1 MRPMGYGHNLNLL
14 ITLHQLCVSF
24 PTRSGCREKHIRLKA
39 SLDYCEEVH
48 RPKFLGGGE
57 WSNMIGNKQA
67 GVYTIA
73 KTYLVENFKHE

>member
-14 ITLHQLCVSF
+14 ITLHRLCVSF

-48 RPKFLGGGE
+48 
-57 WSNMIGNKQA
+57 
-67 GVYTIA
+67 
-73 KTYLVENFKHE
+73 